1 MRACMQVAAYADHHV
16 LVEKHMHEDRPV
28 TTFREL
34 REGSERVRE
43 VAAMMDLG
51 EDVAGRLVV
60 QAAQDVAHQRAAAAT
75 AAAAPASAAG
85 VVSGG
90 RGTAVEAGEAAPEQ
104 VGSKHGLDGVAG
116 DGRGADRGED
126 GSGSAAL
133 QGFEHSALSSEPLRP
148 A

>member
-16 LVEKHMHEDRPV
+16 LVEKHMLEDRPV

-85 VVSGG
+85 
-90 RGTAVEAGEAAPEQ
+90 RAAE
-104 VGSKHGLDGVAG
+104 
-116 DGRGADRGED
+116 
-126 GSGSAAL
+126 
-133 QGFEHSALSSEPLRP
+133 
-148 A
+148 